1 LLDLWYKNAV
11 IYCIDVETF
20 QDGNGDGVGNFVGLI
35 ERLDYLETLGVT
47 CIWLTPFYPTPN
59 RDNGYDIT
67 DFYGVDP
74 RLGTLGDFVNFTRA
88 ARHRGMRVI
97 VDLVANHTSID
108 HPWFQAARS
117 DPNSPY
123 RDWYVWSKEKPAD
136 AEDGVVFPGVQEST
150 WTWDEQAGAYYFHRF
165 YEHQA
170 DLNIANPAVTEEIQ
184 KIMGFWLELGVV
196 GFRLDAV
203 PFLIEYKGLKSH
215 PEGDPHEYLTE
226 LRRFLSWRKAEA
238 VLLAEANIPMDMAD
252 EYFGNGD
259 RMTMVFHFMLN
270 QHLFLALARGDGRP
284 VMDMLE
290 NTPKIPTTGQWAHF
304 LRNHDEIDLGR
315 LSDADRAEVFR
326 AFGPDPDMQIYERGI
341 RRRLAPMLG
350 GDRKRIAMAFSL
362 MFALPGTPVLWYGD
376 EIGLGED
383 LRQPERNSVRTPMQW
398 NGLRNAGFSTAPA
411 DRLIRPVIAEGPFG
425 YPDLNVEVQLDHPD
439 SLLEQVRRMIR
450 ERRSHPEIGWAECEI
465 VDAREPA
472 VVALRRQSPV
482 GEILTLHN
490 LANRAVEVRLD
501 LPEGPLRVRRLLA
514 DRESD
519 LDRVDEGT
527 ARLAPHGYGWLKLEP
542 CG

>member
-1 LLDLWYKNAV
+1 MLDLWYKNAV

-20 QDGNGDGVGNFVGLI
+20 QDGNDDGVGDFAGLI
-35 ERLDYLETLGVT
+35 ERLDYLEALEVT

-67 DFYGVDP
+67 DFYAVDP
-74 RLGTLGDFVNFTRA
+74 RLGTLGDFVNFARA

-97 VDLVANHTSID
+97 VDLVVNHTSVD

-123 RDWYVWSKEKPAD
+123 RDWYVWSKEKPED
-136 AEDGVVFPGVQEST
+136 AEDGVVFPGVQDST

-203 PFLIEYKGLKSH
+203 PFLIEYTGLDSH

-238 VLLAEANIPMDMAD
+238 VLLAEANIPMEMAD
-252 EYFGNGD
+252 EYFGRDD

-284 VMDMLE
+284 VVDMLR
-290 NTPKIPTTGQWAHF
+290 NTPEIPKTGQWAHF
-304 LRNHDEIDLGR
+304 LRNHDELDLGR
-315 LSDADRAEVFR
+315 LSDADREEVFQ
-326 AFGPDPDMQIYERGI
+326 AFGPDPDMQIYHRGI
-341 RRRLAPMLG
+341 RRRLAPMLD
-350 GDRKRIAMAFSL
+350 GDTRRIAMAFSL
-362 MFALPGTPVLWYGD
+362 MFTLPGTPVLWYGD
-376 EIGLGED
+376 EIGMGDD
-383 LRQPERNSVRTPMQW
+383 LTQTERNSVRTPMQW
-398 NGLRNAGFSTAPA
+398 NGRRNAGFSTAPA
-411 DRLIRPVIAEGPFG
+411 ERLIRPVIADGPFG
-425 YPDLNVEVQLDHPD
+425 FLGLNVEEQLDRPE
-439 SLLEQVRRMIR
+439 SLFEQVRRMVR
-450 ERRSHPEIGWAECEI
+450 ERRSHAEIGWMPYEI

-472 VVALRRQSPV
+472 VVALSRRSKDGQ
-482 GEILTLHN
+482 ILTLHN

-501 LPEGPLRVRRLLA
+501 VPEGPVRVHRLLA
-514 DRESD
+514 DGESD
-519 LDRVDEGT
+519 LHGLEQGT
-527 ARLAPHGYGWLKLEP
+527 ARLAPYGHAWIKLEP
-542 CG
+542 RG